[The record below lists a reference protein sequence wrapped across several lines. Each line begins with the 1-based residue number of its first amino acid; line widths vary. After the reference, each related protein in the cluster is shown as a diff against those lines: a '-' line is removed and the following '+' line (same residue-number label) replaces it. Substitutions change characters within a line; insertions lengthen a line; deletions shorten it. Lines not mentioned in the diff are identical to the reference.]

1 MAPQN
6 NLPGGNV
13 NLQQG
18 QSQGD
23 GGGLQGETSVQTEPQ
38 LLQNLIT
45 RLGVDL
51 PDSASINE
59 LGDYL
64 ATGFLE
70 QEEVDL
76 IMDLQNY
83 LRKIRRG
90 KRLIGVDKDQ
100 ATYLETEVVTRMIMI
115 SQASKSK
122 GGRGV
127 QAVRTEIVQQMRDL
141 YEKQELGEE
150 EQGMLDKLLDKM
162 DGTQVTGNPSSGQM
176 VSDQRNQRAF

>member
-1 MAPQN
+1 MAPQG

-18 QSQGD
+18 QSQE
-23 GGGLQGETSVQTEPQ
+23 GGGLQGETSVQTESQ

-45 RLGVDL
+45 RLGVDF
-51 PDSASINE
+51 PDSASIYE

-64 ATGFLE
+64 ATGFCE
-70 QEEVDL
+70 PAEIDL
-76 IMDLQNY
+76 INDYQYQLK
-83 LRKIRRG
+83 LIRRL
-90 KRLIGVDKDQ
+90 KRMLGHKEDSITQ
-100 ATYLETEVVTRMIMI
+100 MEVEIVVRMITI
-115 SQASKSK
+115 SQSSKSK

-150 EQGMLDKLLDKM
+150 EQGILDNLLDKM
-162 DGTQVTGNPSSGQM
+162 DGTQVTGNPNSGQM
-176 VSDQRNQRAF
+176 VSNKRNQSAF